1 MSIKLSMFLALCLL
15 VSFVLIVAGKSMGQQ
30 RDFRVIEGPNLSEK
44 LAAAAKRAG
53 ADSPQSPFWTGY
65 ALKFIPG
72 AAVDT
77 KIREFSGQ
85 VEDFAGLQIL
95 FSAGNGRPIETPNPA
110 IFILHQP
117 GGRAATRIEIYN
129 LDRPHGFD
137 GYPVYWLGRVG
148 SKESLDYLRPLVEAN
163 QSDAFAVRA
172 TAAIGL
178 HDDPS
183 VRSSLKD
190 LILNVP
196 TIKVRR
202 AAIRG
207 LGHIKGETI
216 FLADIVSK
224 ERDLET
230 RINAV
235 QAIGFSNDAT
245 ALAVLER
252 LYGSLDVKEIRKS
265 LIDAAS
271 GNEKQAAVAAF
282 LLRIARQDTS
292 PELRAHATRRLSER
306 AAHHLLQTLNEKV
319 DINKLDFQTQ
329 LEMEKV
335 RAASQGKP
343 KDEAIQM
350 LISCARTHPQV
361 GPRVMAII
369 SLGQFNEPQALDFFQ
384 ELLGK

>member
-1 MSIKLSMFLALCLL
+1 MSIKFSMLLALCLL
-15 VSFVLIVAGKSMGQQ
+15 VSFVLIVAGKSMRQQ
-30 RDFRVIEGPNLSEK
+30 RDFRVIEGPSLSEK
-44 LAAAAKRAG
+44 LAAAVKRAG

-65 ALKFIPG
+65 AFKLRPG

-77 KIREFSGQ
+77 EIREFSGQ
-85 VEDFAGLQIL
+85 VEDFAGLRIL
-95 FSAGNGRPIETPNPA
+95 FGTGNGRPVETRNPA

-163 QSDAFAVRA
+163 QSDAIAVRA

-183 VRSSLKD
+183 VRASLKD
-190 LILNVP
+190 LILTVS

-202 AAIRG
+202 AAIKG
-207 LGHIKGETI
+207 LGHIKGEAL
-216 FLADIVSK
+216 FLADVVSK

-235 QAIGFSNDAT
+235 QAIGYSNDAK
-245 ALAVLER
+245 AMAVLQS
-252 LYGSLDVKEIRKS
+252 LYSSLDIKDIRKS

-271 GNEKQAAVAAF
+271 VNEEQAAVAAF
-282 LLRIARQDTS
+282 LLRIARQDDS
-292 PELRAHATRRLSER
+292 PELCAYATRRLSER
-306 AAHHLLQTLNEKV
+306 AAHHLLQTVNEKV

-329 LEMEKV
+329 FEMEKV

-343 KDEAIQM
+343 KDEAMQM
-350 LISCARTHPQV
+350 LINLARTHPQV

-369 SLGQFNEPQALDFFQ
+369 SLGRFNEPQALDFFQ